1 MVGTGGE
8 GPDLVGRVAL
18 VTGASRG
25 IGRAIAL
32 ALAEAGM
39 DLALAAR
46 GQAGLD
52 AVAGEVRTRGRRCVA
67 VATDV
72 GVPAAVDRLV
82 GQTLAELGRV
92 KVLFPEGVATA
103 VPYLL
108 RQSRQAWTSEM
119 TLWPFRELPA

>member
-1 MVGTGGE
+1 MVGTRGE

-18 VTGASRG
+18 VTGATRG

-52 AVAGEVRTRGRRCVA
+52 AVAEG
-67 VATDV
+67 AT
-72 GVPAAVDRLV
+72 
-82 GQTLAELGRV
+82 
-92 KVLFPEGVATA
+92 
-103 VPYLL
+103 
-108 RQSRQAWTSEM
+108 
-119 TLWPFRELPA
+119 